1 MKIVN
6 KIELP
11 LATEFCDAVDAAKC
25 ELVIAIEGDLL
36 VFEVRSFD
44 GYIVL
49 RASKQSENFCD
60 FKQLLELACKRLSNY
75 TWEITLEDKSNREL
89 YTAGALV
96 VGPRTV
102 QEFYPV
108 IDGLILQ
115 LSGNQVK
122 VKT

>member
-49 RASKQSENFCD
+49 RISKKSENFYD
-60 FKQLLELACKRLSNY
+60 FKQLLELACKLLSNHR
-75 TWEITLEDKSNREL
+75 WEITLEDKNSREL

-102 QEFYPV
+102 KEFYPV

-122 VKT
+122 AKT